1 MRYFRHALVALLS
14 CAALLSC
21 GKRDSS
27 PAPSPVRT
35 EMRNFQKSLPGCPTP
50 DEPDGPCVT
59 FRVSYPEVVAAP
71 TPEVLTRLNGEIQ
84 ARLQPKDAPRG
95 LAAECDAAFEEYRRF
110 KAAFPTSAITYF
122 TRRSAEVIDNSPTV
136 LSIQFDE
143 DEFRGGAHPNSQRT
157 YLNADPRTGQDLRL
171 AEIVRPGAMPKLLA
185 IVEKRFR
192 AERKVPEGQ
201 KLSEA
206 GFTFADDALSLP
218 KSWGVTPAGLVFYWN
233 TYEIGPRPT
242 GPTMVLVSWD
252 EIRDVI
258 REDLQPAQAGR

>member
-95 LAAECDAAFEEYRRF
+95 LAAECDATFEEYRRF

-143 DEFRGGAHPNSQRT
+143 DEFRGGAHPNSERRF
-157 YLNADPRTGQDLRL
+157 LNADPRSGADLRL
-171 AEIVRPGAMPKLLA
+171 AEILLPGAQAKLVP
-185 IVEKRFR
+185 IVERRFR

-206 GFTFADDALSLP
+206 GFSFPDDTFALP
-218 KSWGVTPAGLVFYWN
+218 KAWGVTPAGVVFHWN
-233 TYEIGPRPT
+233 TYEIGPRPVGST
-242 GPTMVLVSWD
+242 TVLVPWP
-252 EIRDVI
+252 EISDLI
-258 REDLQPAQAGR
+258 REDVQPRKAVK